1 MDDWESTT
9 KIGKNVRGG
18 AGANRETVI
27 RGAAALNAAKR
38 SGGAITTEKK
48 FASGNAGSSG
58 EGQHLTKVD
67 RSDEIIKPKTVGME
81 VARAIQDGRKAK
93 NIKTQADLAKLC
105 NTTPKI
111 VNDMERGIAT
121 PDQKVLNNMERVLG
135 IKLRGTDIGGS
146 KFGGPKKNATPAP
159 AAKAAPVKTTIK
171 IVPPT
176 AGPPS
181 AKSGTPVSGTPLS
194 GTPKTGTPGG
204 ADDDE

>member
-1 MDDWESTT
+1 MEDWESVT
-9 KIGKNVRGG
+9 KIGNNVRGG

-27 RGAAALNAAKR
+27 RGSSALNAAKR
-38 SGGAITTEKK
+38 SGGAISTEKK
-48 FASGNAGSSG
+48 FASGNAGASA

-67 RSDEIIKPKTVGME
+67 RSDEIIKPKTVGPD

-111 VNDMERGIAT
+111 VNDMERGVAT

-135 IKLRGTDIGGS
+135 VKLRGNDIGGS
-146 KFGGPKKNATPAP
+146 KFGGPKKSAAP
-159 AAKAAPVKTTIK
+159 VAKAAPAKTTIK

-176 AGPPS
+176 SGPP
-181 AKSGTPVSGTPLS
+181 S
-194 GTPKTGTPGG
+194 GTPKTGTPKSGIPGG
-204 ADDDE
+204 EDDE